1 MSFSVSVNP
10 CIASSGRSRKSL
22 RLDATVKLCRKRFR
36 RKARAL
42 ISRSKTYFMKPEN
55 RDRPRFSPPPR
66 RLRRHPSSVRSGKKR
81 GLSLFFESFEK
92 RHRHRGGHGQ
102 VIALVDLARARR
114 ERAAHDEPHD
124 HLGALVAAEP
134 HVILQRHARQPLGV
148 AVDEVEEPQVPFFIV
163 EPRTLADHLVRQAS
177 GADDY
182 HLEVLG
188 IRLDRFS
195 QRDAELAAAGRL

>member
-1 MSFSVSVNP
+1 MSFSVSLNP

-66 RLRRHPSSVRSGKKR
+66 RLRRHPSSVSSAKKR

-92 RHRHRGGHGQ
+92 GHSNRGGHGH
-102 VIALVDLARARR
+102 VIALVDLARVRH
-114 ERAAHDEPHD
+114 ERAAHYEPESN
-124 HLGALVAAEP
+124 LGTV
-134 HVILQRHARQPLGV
+134 
-148 AVDEVEEPQVPFFIV
+148 
-163 EPRTLADHLVRQAS
+163 
-177 GADDY
+177 
-182 HLEVLG
+182 
-188 IRLDRFS
+188 
-195 QRDAELAAAGRL
+195 

>member
-1 MSFSVSVNP
+1 MSFSVSLNP

-42 ISRSKTYFMKPEN
+42 ISRSKTYFM
-55 RDRPRFSPPPR
+55 R
-66 RLRRHPSSVRSGKKR
+66 RGGEKR
-81 GLSLFFESFEK
+81 GLSLIFGSFEK

-124 HLGALVAAEP
+124 HL
-134 HVILQRHARQPLGV
+134 
-148 AVDEVEEPQVPFFIV
+148 
-163 EPRTLADHLVRQAS
+163 
-177 GADDY
+177 
-182 HLEVLG
+182 
-188 IRLDRFS
+188 
-195 QRDAELAAAGRL
+195 